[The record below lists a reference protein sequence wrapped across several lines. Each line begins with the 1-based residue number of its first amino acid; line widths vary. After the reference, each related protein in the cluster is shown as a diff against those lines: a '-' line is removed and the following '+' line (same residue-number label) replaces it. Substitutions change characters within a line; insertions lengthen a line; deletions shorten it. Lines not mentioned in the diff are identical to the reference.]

1 MLEIKRIVTGELLE
15 NTYIV
20 YKNGIGVVI
29 DPGCDGEMI
38 LSFIKEKSLNVKHIF
53 LTHSH
58 FDHIGAAE
66 FLRNELGAEIF
77 CSQEEKELLESA
89 ELNLSAF
96 YSERMEITPDKTFS
110 DGERLTVGDMEF
122 EFMLTPGHTEGS
134 AVIFCE
140 DALFTGDTLFSNGY
154 GRTDFPTGNHRGLL
168 LSLRKLRSLE
178 KNYKVYSGHGEDS
191 FLKRREV

>member
-1 MLEIKRIVTGELLE
+1 MLEIERIITGELEE

-29 DPGCDGEMI
+29 DPGFDGEKI
-38 LSFIKEKSLNVKHIF
+38 LSFIKERGLDIKYII

-66 FLRNELGAEIF
+66 FLKNKLGAEII
-77 CSQEEKELLESA
+77 CSEEEKELLESA

-96 YSERMEITPDKTFS
+96 YSGRIEITPDKTFS
-110 DGERLTVGDMEF
+110 DGEKLTVGDMDF
-122 EFMLTPGHTEGS
+122 EFMLTPGHTKGS

-140 DALFTGDTLFSNGY
+140 DSMFTGDTLFSDGY
-154 GRTDFPTGNHRGLL
+154 GRTDFPTGNWGDLMK
-168 LSLRKLRSLE
+168 SLRRLRGIE
-178 KNYKVYSGHGEDS
+178 KNFKVYSGHGEES
-191 FLKRREV
+191 FLKRRQV